1 MRFIPNTGSIRREML
16 AEIGVFSFEELIAAI
31 PESVRFRGDLD
42 IPGPLSEIELLRQ
55 VSALSRRNGDF
66 SVLQSLVGAGA
77 YRHYVPPA
85 VSALLSRQEFYTA
98 YTPYQPE
105 LSQGTLQATFEYQ
118 SFLARLTGMEVIIPS
133 IYDGA
138 SATAEAALMALR
150 LSKKSRILVS
160 ASLHPHY
167 RSTLETYTAPHRI
180 ELVEIPCRDGL
191 TDRNFLKQA
200 LNDQTAAVIVQS
212 PNFYG
217 GIESISELSLSA
229 RNSSVLFIQVI
240 AEALSLGLLK
250 SPGEMEVD
258 ILAGEAQ
265 SLGMELNFGGPYNGF
280 LGTRKKYLRQLPG
293 RIVGET
299 VDRDKKRCF
308 VMTARAR
315 EQDIRREKATS
326 CICSNHGLNILASAI
341 YLSLL
346 GTEGLYRT
354 ALVNTR
360 GAHYLEKKL
369 VETGKFERVFSSS
382 FFNEFVLRARI
393 PMDEV
398 RGKLLAGGFI
408 PPLGLGD
415 YLGDDSLADTAL
427 FAVTEILSR
436 QDLDRAV
443 ELLAKG

>member
-1 MRFIPNTGSIRREML
+1 MRFIPNTEGIRREML
-16 AEIGVFSFEELIAAI
+16 AEIGVSAFEELIAAI

-42 IPGPLSEIELLRQ
+42 IPGPLCEFELQ
-55 VSALSRRNGDF
+55 EHVSALLRRNGDF
-66 SVLQSLVGAGA
+66 SVLKPLVGAGA
-77 YRHYVPPA
+77 YRHSVPAA
-85 VSALLSRQEFYTA
+85 VAAILAREEFYTA

-105 LSQGTLQATFEYQ
+105 LSQGTLQAIFEYQ

-138 SATAEAALMALR
+138 SAAAEAALMALR
-150 LSKKSRILVS
+150 LSKKNRLLVS

-167 RSTLETYTAPHRI
+167 RSTIETYTAPHRI

-191 TDRNFLKQA
+191 TDADLLASA
-200 LNDQTAAVIVQS
+200 LNEETAAVIVQS
-212 PNFYG
+212 PNFFG
-217 GIESISELSLSA
+217 GIEPVAELSAVA
-229 RNSSVLFIQVI
+229 RNRSVLFIQVV

-250 SPGEMEVD
+250 TPGELGAD

-265 SLGMELNFGGPYNGF
+265 SLGLELNFGGPYNGY
-280 LGTRKKYLRQLPG
+280 LGTGRRYLRQLPG

-299 VDRDKKRCF
+299 VDRDENRCF

-326 CICSNHGLNILASAI
+326 CICSNHGLNILASAV

-354 ALVNTR
+354 ALLNTR
-360 GAHYLEKKL
+360 GAHYLEEKL
-369 VETGKFERVFSSS
+369 VGTGKFERVFDSP
-382 FFNEFVLRARI
+382 FFNEFVLRSRT
-393 PMDEV
+393 PLDEV
-398 RGKLLAGGFI
+398 RRKLLDGGFI
-408 PPLGLGD
+408 PPLGLGS
-415 YLGDDSLADTAL
+415 YLGDEDLAGTAL

-436 QDLDRAV
+436 NDLDRV
-443 ELLAKG
+443 VDLLS